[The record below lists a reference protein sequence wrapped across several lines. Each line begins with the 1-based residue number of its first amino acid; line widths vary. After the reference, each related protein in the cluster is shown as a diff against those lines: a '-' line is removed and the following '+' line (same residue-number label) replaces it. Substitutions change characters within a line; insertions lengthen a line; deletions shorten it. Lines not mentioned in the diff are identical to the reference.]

1 MKRALIVFGVVVLA
15 FVSSSGAFAAEVTE
29 PVLVSP
35 PEAAAAPVEPAV
47 TPAPDL
53 AQDFGAIF
61 LDASDDVAVQVCCQG
76 AFANCAAS
84 CTGNVREYA
93 CYRVGS
99 RGCNSSC
106 ACG

>member
-1 MKRALIVFGVVVLA
+1 VFGVVVLA
-15 FVSSSGAFAAEVTE
+15 FVASSGAFAAEVTE

-35 PEAAAAPVEPAV
+35 PETAAAPVEPAV

-53 AQDFGAIF
+53 SQDLGAIF
-61 LDASDDVAVQVCCQG
+61 LDASDAVAFQVCCQG
-76 AFANCAAS
+76 AFATCAAS
-84 CTGNVREYA
+84 CGGDVSSYS
-93 CYRVGS
+93 CSHVGA